1 MRKLT
6 NKEFLEGKAFRYAID
21 HYFHTIDCFISTYKD
36 YGYCI
41 SNFYNSFSIMNIAI
55 FKLTKDGNI
64 KLIYENKYLEDIINL
79 FGENFRNNNIDT
91 VRRKIADFIKINLEG

>member
-55 FKLTKDGNI
+55 FKLTKQGNI
-64 KLIYENKYLEDIINL
+64 IKVYENDNSEDIIKL
-79 FGENFRNNNIDT
+79 FGKNFKSNNVDT
-91 VRRKIADFIKINLEG
+91 VRRKVADFIKVNLED

>member
-21 HYFHTIDCFISTYKD
+21 HYFHTIDCFISTYKN

-41 SNFYNSFSIMNIAI
+41 SNFYNSFGVMNIAI
-55 FKLTKDGNI
+55 FKLTKAGNI
-64 KLIYENKYLEDIINL
+64 KLIYENNCSEDIIRL
-79 FGENFRNNNIDT
+79 FGENFRKNNVDT
-91 VRRKIADFIKINLEG
+91 VRRKIGQFIKINLEE

>member
-6 NKEFLEGKAFRYAID
+6 NKEFLEGKAFRYAVD

-41 SNFYNSFSIMNIAI
+41 TNFYNRFDIMNIAI
-55 FKLTKDGNI
+55 FKLTKQGNI

-79 FGENFRNNNIDT
+79 FGKNFRNNSIDT
-91 VRRKIADFIKINLEG
+91 VRRKVADFIKINLED

>member
-6 NKEFLEGKAFRYAID
+6 NREFLESKAFRYAVD

-41 SNFYNSFSIMNIAI
+41 NNFYNSFGVMNIAI
-55 FKLTKDGNI
+55 FKLTKAGNV
-64 KLIYENKYLEDIINL
+64 KLIYENNRSKEITEL
-79 FGENFRNNNIDT
+79 FGENFRKNNVDT
-91 VRRKIADFIKINLEG
+91 VRRKVADFIKVNLGE

>member
-6 NKEFLEGKAFRYAID
+6 NREFLEGKVFRYAID

-55 FKLTKDGNI
+55 FKLTKAGNI
-64 KLIYENKYLEDIINL
+64 KLIYENNCSEDIAEL
-79 FGENFRNNNIDT
+79 FGKNFK
-91 VRRKIADFIKINLEG
+91 KIMLILLEEKLQIL

>member
-6 NKEFLEGKAFRYAID
+6 NREFLVWKAVRYSLD

-41 SNFYNSFSIMNIAI
+41 NNFYNSFSIMNIAI
-55 FKLTKDGNI
+55 FKLTKEGNI
-64 KLIYENKYLEDIINL
+64 KLIYENNCSENIAEL
-79 FGENFRNNNIDT
+79 FGKNFKSNSIDT
-91 VRRKIADFIKINLEG
+91 VRRKIADLIQTNLED

>member
-6 NKEFLEGKAFRYAID
+6 NKEILEGKAFRYAID

-41 SNFYNSFSIMNIAI
+41 NNFYNSFGVMNIAI
-55 FKLTKDGNI
+55 FKLTKEGNVKI
-64 KLIYENKYLEDIINL
+64 VYENYCTKDIIAL

-91 VRRKIADFIKINLEG
+91 VRRKIGQFIKVNLED

>member
-6 NKEFLEGKAFRYAID
+6 NKEFLESCAFRYAVD

-55 FKLTKDGNI
+55 FKLTKAGNI
-64 KLIYENKYLEDIINL
+64 KLIYENNCSEDIIRL
-79 FGENFRNNNIDT
+79 FGENFRKNNVDT
-91 VRRKIADFIKINLEG
+91 VRRKIGQFIKINLEE

>member
-6 NKEFLEGKAFRYAID
+6 NKEFLEGTAFRYAID

-55 FKLTKDGNI
+55 FKLTKAGNI
-64 KLIYENKYLEDIINL
+64 KLIYENKYLEDIIKL

>member
-1 MRKLT
+1 MKKLT
-6 NKEFLEGKAFRYAID
+6 NKEFLEGEAFRYAVD
-21 HYFHTIDCFISTYKD
+21 HYFHTIDCFISTYKN

-41 SNFYNSFSIMNIAI
+41 SNFYNNFSIMNIAI

-64 KLIYENKYLEDIINL
+64 KLIYENKYLEDIIKL

-91 VRRKIADFIKINLEG
+91 VRRKIGQFIKVNLEE

>member
-6 NKEFLEGKAFRYAID
+6 NKEILEGKAFRYAVD
-21 HYFHTIDCFISTYKD
+21 RYFNTTDYFISTYKD

-55 FKLTKDGNI
+55 FKLTKAGNI
-64 KLIYENKYLEDIINL
+64 KLIYENNCSEDIIKL

-91 VRRKIADFIKINLEG
+91 VRRKVADFIKINLED

>member
-41 SNFYNSFSIMNIAI
+41 SNFYNSFSIMNIPI
-55 FKLTKDGNI
+55 FKLTKAGNI
-64 KLIYENKYLEDIINL
+64 KLIYENTCSEDIIRL
-79 FGENFRNNNIDT
+79 FGENFRHNNIDT
-91 VRRKIADFIKINLEG
+91 VRRKVAHFMKINLEA

>member
-6 NKEFLEGKAFRYAID
+6 NREFLERCAFRYAID
-21 HYFHTIDCFISTYKD
+21 HYSHITDCFISTYKD

-41 SNFYNSFSIMNIAI
+41 NNFYNSFGVMNIAI
-55 FKLTKDGNI
+55 FKLTKEGNI
-64 KLIYENKYLEDIINL
+64 KLVYENNCSEDIIRL
-79 FGENFRNNNIDT
+79 FGKNFRKNNVDT

>member
-21 HYFHTIDCFISTYKD
+21 HYSNTIDCFISTYKN

-55 FKLTKDGNI
+55 FKLTKQGNI
-64 KLIYENKYLEDIINL
+64 IKVYENDNSEDIINL
-79 FGENFRNNNIDT
+79 FGKNFKSNNVDT
-91 VRRKIADFIKINLEG
+91 VRRKVADFIKINLEG

>member
-6 NKEFLEGKAFRYAID
+6 NKEFLEGKAFRYAVD
-21 HYFHTIDCFISTYKD
+21 RYFNTIDCFISTYKN

-41 SNFYNSFSIMNIAI
+41 TNFYNRFGIMNIAI

-64 KLIYENKYLEDIINL
+64 KLIYENNCSEDIIEL

-91 VRRKIADFIKINLEG
+91 VRRKIGQFIKVNLED

>member
-21 HYFHTIDCFISTYKD
+21 CYFDTIDCFISTYKN

-41 SNFYNSFSIMNIAI
+41 TNFYNRFGIMNIAI
-55 FKLTKDGNI
+55 FKLTKVGNI
-64 KLIYENKYLEDIINL
+64 KLIYENNCSEDILRL
-79 FGENFRNNNIDT
+79 FGENFRKNNVDT
-91 VRRKIADFIKINLEG
+91 VRRKIGQFIKINLEE

>member
-6 NKEFLEGKAFRYAID
+6 NREFLESCAFRYAVD

-41 SNFYNSFSIMNIAI
+41 NNFYNSFGVMNIAI
-55 FKLTKDGNI
+55 FKLTKAGNI
-64 KLIYENKYLEDIINL
+64 KLIYENKYLEDIIKL
-79 FGENFRNNNIDT
+79 FGENFRNNSIDT

>member
-1 MRKLT
+1 
-6 NKEFLEGKAFRYAID
+6 
-21 HYFHTIDCFISTYKD
+21 
-36 YGYCI
+36 
-41 SNFYNSFSIMNIAI
+41 MNIAI

-64 KLIYENKYLEDIINL
+64 KLIYENKYLEDIIKL

>member
-41 SNFYNSFSIMNIAI
+41 SNFYNRFGVINIAI
-55 FKLTKDGNI
+55 FKITKDGNI
-64 KLIYENKYLEDIINL
+64 KLIYENKYLEDIIKL

-91 VRRKIADFIKINLEG
+91 VRRKIGQFIKVNLED

>member
-6 NKEFLEGKAFRYAID
+6 NKEFLEGKAFRYAVD
-21 HYFHTIDCFISTYKD
+21 HYFNTIDCFISTYKN

-41 SNFYNSFSIMNIAI
+41 SNFYNSFGLMNIAI
-55 FKLTKDGNI
+55 FKLTKAGNI
-64 KLIYENKYLEDIINL
+64 KLIYENNCSEDIIRL

-91 VRRKIADFIKINLEG
+91 VRRKVADFIKINLEE

>member
-21 HYFHTIDCFISTYKD
+21 HYFHTIDCFISTYKN

-41 SNFYNSFSIMNIAI
+41 SNFYNSFGVMNIAI
-55 FKLTKDGNI
+55 FKLTKAGNI

-79 FGENFRNNNIDT
+79 FGENFRKNNVDT
-91 VRRKIADFIKINLEG
+91 VRRKIGQFIKINLEE

>member
-6 NKEFLEGKAFRYAID
+6 NREFLEGKAFRYAVD

-41 SNFYNSFSIMNIAI
+41 SNF
-55 FKLTKDGNI
+55 
-64 KLIYENKYLEDIINL
+64 
-79 FGENFRNNNIDT
+79 
-91 VRRKIADFIKINLEG
+91 

>member
-6 NKEFLEGKAFRYAID
+6 NKEFLEGKAFRYAVD
-21 HYFHTIDCFISTYKD
+21 HYFNTIDCFISTYKN

-55 FKLTKDGNI
+55 FKLTKQGNI
-64 KLIYENKYLEDIINL
+64 KLIYENNYLEDIINL
-79 FGENFRNNNIDT
+79 FGENFRNNSIDT
-91 VRRKIADFIKINLEG
+91 VRRKVANFIKINLEE

>member
-21 HYFHTIDCFISTYKD
+21 HYFNTTDCFISTYKN

-41 SNFYNSFSIMNIAI
+41 TNFYNRFGIMNIAI
-55 FKLTKDGNI
+55 FKLTKQENI
-64 KLIYENKYLEDIINL
+64 IKVYENDNSEDMVKL
-79 FGENFRNNNIDT
+79 FGKNFRNNNIDT
-91 VRRKIADFIKINLEG
+91 VRRKIGQFIKVNLEG